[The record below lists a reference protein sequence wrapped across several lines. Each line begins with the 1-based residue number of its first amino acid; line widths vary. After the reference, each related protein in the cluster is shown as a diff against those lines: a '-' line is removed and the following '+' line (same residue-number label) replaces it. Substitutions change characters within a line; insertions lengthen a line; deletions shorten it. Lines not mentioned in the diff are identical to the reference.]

1 MREHVTDYIFYRW
14 RYVVGYSLMIAII
27 ASVLLIAFFF
37 VPGELRQGEM
47 DAAVKSVS
55 LSYKYITPE
64 MVVDL
69 PYHVLQRMT
78 IDLLGFSTLTI
89 KLPSLVLG
97 MFTAVGFFFLVKL
110 WFRSNV
116 AIFATLLAA
125 TSTQFIFMSQDGTPL
140 IMYTFLSVWL
150 LLAGTMVTR
159 QKIFG
164 TLWKVLVCVF
174 TATLLYSPLGVYL
187 VIAVLTTM
195 IFHPHIRFVVRRLQP
210 TKVAIAIVLG
220 LGAVVPLLYASVID
234 SNVGLA
240 LLGIPTGDILFR
252 QNIMTVIKDVFGFSV
267 ESSSYYLRPFY
278 SLGAFLLIAVG
289 TFKLLTQ
296 KYTARSY
303 IIFAWGLLLVPFI
316 IMIPAHVHALYV
328 IFSLLIALGI
338 ATLIADWYK
347 LFPRNPYAR
356 VIGLVPLSI
365 IVLGIMV
372 SGVMRYMN
380 NYQYNGAVLSN
391 YSKDLVLFKNEL
403 ANYSNSS
410 DKVLLVTSERE
421 RPFYTAAAKYD
432 TRFIVVATNPKKPG
446 AVFVTRAVHSS
457 TAQQTVPHRIVTN
470 SRANDA
476 DRFYIYK

>member
-1 MREHVTDYIFYRW
+1 MRERVTDYFFYRW
-14 RYVVGYSLMIAII
+14 RYIVGYSLLIATI
-27 ASVLLIAFFF
+27 ATVLLVAFFF

-55 LSYKYITPE
+55 LSYQYMTPA

-89 KLPSLVLG
+89 KLPSLILG
-97 MFTAVGFFFLVKL
+97 MLTAVGFFFLVKL

-125 TSTQFIFMSQDGTPL
+125 TSTQFIFMSQDGTPT
-140 IMYTFLSVWL
+140 IMYTFLAVWL

-187 VIAVLTTM
+187 VIAILTTM
-195 IFHPHIRFVVRRLQP
+195 IFHPHIRYVVRRLQP
-210 TKVAIAIVLG
+210 TKVGIAIVLG
-220 LGAVVPLLYASVID
+220 LAAITPLLYASAID
-234 SNVGLA
+234 SNVGLII
-240 LLGIPTGDILFR
+240 LGIPTTDILLK
-252 QNIMTVIKDVFGFSV
+252 QNIMTVIQDIFGFSV

-289 TFKLLTQ
+289 TYKLLTQ
-296 KYTARSY
+296 NYTARSY
-303 IIFAWGLLLVPFI
+303 IIFAWGLLLLPFI
-316 IMIPAHVHALYV
+316 VMIPSHVHALYV

-356 VIGLVPLSI
+356 VVGLLPLT
-365 IVLGIMV
+365 IVVVGIMV

-380 NYQYNGAVLSN
+380 NYQYNGTVLRN
-391 YSKDLVLFKNEL
+391 YSKDLVLLKNEL
-403 ANYSNSS
+403 RSHANAT
-410 DKVLLVTSERE
+410 KIKLIVAEGE
-421 RPFYTAAAKYD
+421 RPFYAAAAKYD
-432 TRFIVVATNPKKPG
+432 TRFTVTTNDLNKDG
-446 AVFVTRAVHSS
+446 TVIITRAVHPSV
-457 TAQQTVPHRIVTN
+457 TRTTDPYRIITN
-470 SRANDA
+470 SRAEDA
-476 DRFYIYK
+476 DRFYVYK

>member
-1 MREHVTDYIFYRW
+1 MREHVTDYSFYRW
-14 RYVVGYSLMIAII
+14 RYIIGYSLLIAII

-55 LSYKYITPE
+55 LSYKYISPE
-64 MVVDL
+64 MVIDF

-89 KLPSLVLG
+89 KLPSLILG
-97 MFTAVGFFFLVKL
+97 MLTAVGFFFLVKL

-116 AIFATLLAA
+116 AIFATILAA
-125 TSTQFIFMSQDGTPL
+125 TSTQFIFMSQDGTPT

-164 TLWKVLVCVF
+164 TLWKVLVCVL

-195 IFHPHIRFVVRRLQP
+195 IFHPHIRFIVRRLQP
-210 TKVAIAIVLG
+210 TKVGLAIILG
-220 LGAVVPLLYASVID
+220 LAAITPLLYASVTD
-234 SNVGLA
+234 SSVGLTI
-240 LLGIPTGDILFR
+240 LGIPPGDIQLKS
-252 QNIMTVIKDVFGFSV
+252 NLMVVIKDVFGFSV
-267 ESSSYYLRPFY
+267 ESSSHYLRPFY

-289 TFKLLTQ
+289 TYKLLTQ

-303 IIFAWGLLLVPFI
+303 IIIVWGLLLVPFI
-316 IMIPAHVHALYV
+316 VMVPSHIHSVYV
-328 IFSLLIALGI
+328 IFSMLIALGI

-356 VIGLVPLSI
+356 VIGLVPLTI
-365 IVLGIMV
+365 IVVGIVV

-380 NYQYNGAVLSN
+380 NYQYNSTVLKH
-391 YSKDLVLFKNEL
+391 YSKDLVLLKNEL
-403 ANYSNSS
+403 NTYGNS
-410 DKVLLVTSERE
+410 KTKIQLITTQKEQ
-421 RPFYTAAAKYD
+421 PFYAAVAKYD
-432 TRFIVVATNPKKPG
+432 DRLVVTSTDTNRLSTVIITREMHPTVAHT
-446 AVFVTRAVHSS
+446 TD
-457 TAQQTVPHRIVTN
+457 PHRIITN
-470 SRANDA
+470 SRAVDA